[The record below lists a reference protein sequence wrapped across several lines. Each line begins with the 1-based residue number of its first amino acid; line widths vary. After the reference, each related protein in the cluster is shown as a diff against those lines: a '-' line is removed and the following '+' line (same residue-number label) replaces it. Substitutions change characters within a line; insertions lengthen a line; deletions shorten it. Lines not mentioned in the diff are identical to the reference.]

1 MENYTSVS
9 LHDLLKWEH
18 LVLGTDLVP
27 KQRVSSILA
36 GKHSSMM
43 RGRGLDFEEVRNYVP
58 GDDIRNIDWKVTART
73 RKTHTK
79 VFNEE
84 KERPALVVVDQSSYM
99 LFGSELYLKSAM
111 AAQVAALAAFRT
123 VKKGDR
129 CGGLVFN
136 DERIE
141 WFTPRRSRAAIL
153 QLLNA
158 VCKQN
163 NELAQKKKVA
173 NNELQFEKTLKRI
186 ANYVTHDFIITL
198 ISDFTQCNAASYNII
213 KRLSVHNDVILV
225 HIEDKLDSIIHMHN
239 MIISDGNKQLFWQK
253 AMNAS
258 IEHEQSNELQFKEA
272 LGQLNRKYKIPV
284 VFINTS
290 EKPEEQIKRIFKS
303 R

>member
-1 MENYTSVS
+1 MENYSSIS
-9 LHDLLKWEH
+9 LRDLLKWEH

-27 KQRVSSILA
+27 NQRVSSILA

-73 RKTHTK
+73 KRTHTK

-99 LFGSELYLKSAM
+99 LFGSEHYLKSDI
-111 AAQVAALAAFRT
+111 AAKAAALAAFRT

-129 CGGLVFN
+129 CGGVVFN
-136 DERIE
+136 DEHIE
-141 WFTPRRSRAAIL
+141 CFTPRRSRAAIL

-163 NELAQKKKVA
+163 NELTQKKKVT
-173 NNELQFEKTLKRI
+173 NNTLQLEKTLKRL
-186 ANYVTHDFIITL
+186 ANYVTHDFVITL
-198 ISDFTQCNAASYNII
+198 ISDFTQCNAESFNII
-213 KRLSVHNDVILV
+213 KKLSVHNDVILV
-225 HIEDKLDSIIHMHN
+225 HIEDKLDVITNMPN
-239 MIISDGNKQLFWQK
+239 MIISDGGKQLFWQK
-253 AMNAS
+253 AKKAAVEN
-258 IEHEQSNELQFKEA
+258 EQTNEQEFKEA
-272 LGQLNRKYKIPV
+272 LGQLQRKYKIPV
-284 VFINTS
+284 LFINTS
-290 EKPEEQIKRIFKS
+290 EKLEEQIKRVFKS